1 MPIGNMPMKT
11 TLGTLALILGVVLAA
26 VMLFERKTP
35 GYRHVTTFYGLVGV
49 ALAVVGL
56 ATIAVGF

>member
-1 MPIGNMPMKT
+1 MKT